1 MPMFAPASTVKALQR
16 DAEDLLIPAGSVIFA
31 EGEAAEEM
39 YGILSGEVELKVGDR
54 TVEVLKT
61 GDVFGEGALVQ
72 AQKFRATTAIA
83 RQDCRLARLDRRR
96 FLFAIQETPTF
107 ALDVIRSFS
116 RRLRTLKQTKLA
128 GAEA

>member
-1 MPMFAPASTVKALQR
+1 MFMPASTVKALQR
-16 DAEDLLIPAGSVIFA
+16 DAEDLLISAGSVIFA

-39 YGILSGEVELKVGDR
+39 YGILSGEVELRVGDR
-54 TVEVLKT
+54 TVEVLQT

-116 RRLRTLKQTKLA
+116 RRLRTLKQAKLA
-128 GAEA
+128 EAEN